1 MRETVWQAARATVQ
15 LALAAA
21 LAFATIIYITVLL
34 FTAVA
39 TLAVVGAG
47 LLPETVLQI
56 RRIAGSKRT
65 RVALWTGREIP
76 EVYQPIEGP
85 LRERLRTVVRDPGTL

>member
-1 MRETVWQAARATVQ
+1 M
-15 LALAAA
+15 
-21 LAFATIIYITVLL
+21 LL

-47 LLPETVLQI
+47 LLPETVLLV
-56 RRIAGSKRT
+56 RRFAGSKR
-65 RVALWTGREIP
+65 RQVAQWTGREIP